1 MTRRYAIGSL
11 AFLAMLGLAGC
22 GGGPPTGD
30 VSGTAAFEGVPI
42 AEGSITFHPLD
53 GKGSVVGDK
62 IVDGRY
68 AVKKAPLG
76 PCRVQITSSK
86 EVGKKKM
93 YNTPNS
99 PEMPVKI
106 DPLPKRFNDPLE
118 SELRFDVQA
127 GSQEKNWDLK

>member
-1 MTRRYAIGSL
+1 MTRRYAIGSF
-11 AFLAMLGLAGC
+11 AFFAMLGLAGC

-30 VSGTAAFEGVPI
+30 VSGTASFEGVPI

-68 AVKKAPLG
+68 AVKKAPVG

-106 DPLPKRFNDPLE
+106 DPLPKKYNDPLE
-118 SELRFDVQA
+118 SELRFDVQE
-127 GSQEKNWDLK
+127 GSQEKNWDLR